1 MHGHARVCVVGC
13 CFNTFPYHPILQ
25 DILGGLLISL
35 VMLALS
41 VPLLAYLDVYLLH
54 SPFATPLSLAV
65 VVLLLTIY
73 PVEPHRWTMDRGDTA
88 AILGVGLGIV
98 VGSNFLGEVADDFLQ
113 QPTQLQWP
121 LLTDIYLYIV
131 RFVLGVLLLVSTRFV
146 MKLICFRLLP
156 ALMPTGGVEE
166 VGKRPWVELP
176 YKVITYGAIGFNCA
190 YTSIHLFRVFGICR
204 Y

>member
-1 MHGHARVCVVGC
+1 MGEWDTLYYCPV
-13 CFNTFPYHPILQ
+13 Q
-25 DILGGLLISL
+25 DIVGGVLISV

-41 VPLLAYLDVYLLH
+41 VPLLGPLDVYFLH
-54 SPFATPLSLAV
+54 SSAAAPLSLV
-65 VVLLLTIY
+65 VVILLLYIY
-73 PVEPHRWTMDRGDTA
+73 PVESHRWTMDRGDTA
-88 AILGVGLGIV
+88 AILGVGIGV
-98 VGSNFLGEVADDFLQ
+98 VWGSYMLGEVADDLLLPPLQ
-113 QPTQLQWP
+113 FSWP
-121 LLTDIYLYIV
+121 PLTDIYLFIV

-146 MKLICFRLLP
+146 MKLLCFRLLP

-176 YKVITYGAIGFNCA
+176 YKVITYGTIGFNCT

>member
-1 MHGHARVCVVGC
+1 M
-13 CFNTFPYHPILQ
+13 
-25 DILGGLLISL
+25 GGVLISV

-41 VPLLAYLDVYLLH
+41 VPLLGPLDLYLLH
-54 SPFATPLSLAV
+54 SSAAAPLSLV
-65 VVLLLTIY
+65 VVIILLYVY
-73 PVEPHRWTMDRGDTA
+73 PVESHRWTMDRGDTA
-88 AILGVGLGIV
+88 AILGVGIGV
-98 VGSNFLGEVADDFLQ
+98 VWGSYMLGEVADDLLLPPLQ
-113 QPTQLQWP
+113 FSWP
-121 LLTDIYLYIV
+121 PLTDIYLFIV

-146 MKLICFRLLP
+146 MKLLCFRLLP

-176 YKVITYGAIGFNCA
+176 YKVITYGTIGFNCT